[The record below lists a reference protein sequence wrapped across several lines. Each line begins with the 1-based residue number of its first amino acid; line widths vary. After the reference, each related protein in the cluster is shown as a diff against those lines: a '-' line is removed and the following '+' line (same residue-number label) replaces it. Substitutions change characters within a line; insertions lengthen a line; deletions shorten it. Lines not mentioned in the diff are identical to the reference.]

1 MAPDF
6 ISKSSGLNGDVNC
19 KFSLTSLDSLR
30 DTFQFLSTNYPNFRK
45 DKVCVISIIGKS
57 SVGARA
63 CKSTL
68 IDDCLGKNVFRGKFC
83 DNKQLIDE
91 STCHVEGYFDSRNRV
106 IFLHL
111 ISPLDTD
118 VIVHIANKLDHEF
131 ASKGIFQNFTD
142 FTFKTAKI
150 LLFLFIISHIVVI
163 VNPTPHFDLN
173 YLQLFRLLDIT
184 RIKTSPLVSE
194 ILRDFPNISDDW
206 VFSGRPC
213 SPRVLFVFEAY
224 RNSPIIA
231 NNKRI
236 YEQHLEDQIYR
247 FLRKS
252 RIITNICANSLFAI
266 CNQSDF
272 VYISTQDPTIRDS
285 HEFLQSLMIKLC
297 SQKQINDIDEESNG
311 GKTFYQFLW
320 SHIST
325 ALTKGFDDNVGRHNA
340 VTVFELPVVEDF
352 FLVTEKL
359 HQLFFNLDDDPYKDS
374 LPLLNQMRNSLD
386 IDTRFSE
393 GRCSKVLPIAFS
405 IYQEGLPSHYTSD
418 FHVRKV
424 AQAMHFFT
432 VQSRGPALYNY
443 LRQLKEECDNFWNNG
458 RQMCEVISLTG
469 NNCINPVHRT
479 KPEDDDHYDDLLSK
493 TDPNYPIM
501 PHCSG
506 VKITSACDCGRRQ
519 ANREDPF
526 TVKSANHDF
535 YNTFSGKCNCHHLER
550 VEFPVF
556 QPSTADIRPAK
567 LNRFFDRYDDAELD
581 SSGTEPESQPGTE
594 QASLTDLSQAM
605 AGEQSLEPFRR
616 TGASGKET
624 GQSGDKSVDPMRIGD
639 LKETVKGQES
649 PCPETPK
656 KLLTTNDEKTK
667 SNSIK
672 SGGSAVD
679 DYDDVDNCKN
689 NSQLT
694 KSDTLNHNVAN
705 GGVAEAND
713 NNNTGD
719 DEEDDGEEDDDDDDD
734 EIGEGV
740 DKSRDIQLIIREY
753 NRSPHS
759 SIFNQHSTIEYL
771 PGMLHSQSPP
781 GLLPKFSSWSL
792 VCLGSSSLYS
802 HNMGVQD
809 QPGFIS
815 GTNFLLPWD
824 VTVKLEHSGQLPPL
838 WEGKRPPGIKNK
850 KTLKDGTQ
858 FTVKIFIGVE
868 YECPR
873 GHRFMS
879 SKPASVLKAT
889 KGIVKE
895 NANLIA
901 SNDMPV
907 FIPCVCSRSGKLL
920 YGQLMRLHV
929 VTPKAPVH
937 VTLNPRVQP
946 APNPCPIFS
955 PGNLEPVK
963 LSQSAYWILRLPFVY
978 QGDHGVYM
986 PYKDRLDSCRLLKD
1000 TYGISDYVSKPK
1012 K

>member
-1 MAPDF
+1 MAPDYP
-6 ISKSSGLNGDVNC
+6 IKSPGLNGDVNC
-19 KFSLTSLDSLR
+19 KFNLTDLDSLR
-30 DTFQFLSTNYPNFRK
+30 NTFQFLSSNYPNFQK
-45 DKVCVISIIGKS
+45 DKICVVSIIGKS
-57 SVGARA
+57 SAGARA
-63 CKSTL
+63 CKATL

-83 DNKQLIDE
+83 DNKKLVDE
-91 STCHVEGYFDSRNRV
+91 SVINVEGYFDSRSRV

-118 VIVHIANKLDHEF
+118 VLTHLSKIMGHEF
-131 ASKGIFQNFTD
+131 ESKGFFQNFTD
-142 FTFKTAKI
+142 ITFKTAKI
-150 LLFLFIISHIVVI
+150 LLFMFIISHIVVI
-163 VNPTPHFDLN
+163 VHPTPHFDLN
-173 YLQLFRLLDIT
+173 YLQLFRLLDIA
-184 RIKTSPLVSE
+184 RVKTSPLVSE
-194 ILRDFPNISDDW
+194 VLRDFHISDDW

-224 RNSPIIA
+224 QNSKYISA
-231 NNKRI
+231 NKRTH
-236 YEQHLEDQIYR
+236 EQHLEDQIYR

-272 VYISTQDPTIRDS
+272 VYISNQDPTIRDA
-285 HEFLQSLMIKLC
+285 HDFLKKLMQKFC
-297 SQKQINDIDEESNG
+297 SQEQDNSDVDPKS

-340 VTVFELPVVEDF
+340 VTVFELPVAEDF
-352 FLVTEKL
+352 FLIAEKL
-359 HQLFFNLDDDPYKDS
+359 HNLLFNPEDASYKDS
-374 LPLLNQMRNSLD
+374 LPSFNQMRNSLD
-386 IDTRFSE
+386 IDSRFSE
-393 GRCSKVLPIAFS
+393 ARCNKVLPIAFS

-432 VQSRGPALYNY
+432 VQSRGPALYSY
-443 LRQLKEECDNFWNNG
+443 LRRLKDECDEFWNNG
-458 RQMCEVISLTG
+458 RQMCEVLSLTG
-469 NNCINPVHRT
+469 NNCINPAHRT
-479 KPEDDDHYDDLLSK
+479 KPEDDDHYEELISK
-493 TDPNYPIM
+493 TEPHYPIM

-526 TVKSANHDF
+526 TVKSANYDF
-535 YNTFSGKCNCHHLER
+535 YCLFSSKCNCSHLER
-550 VEFPVF
+550 IEFPVF
-556 QPSTADIRPAK
+556 QPSTSDIRPAK
-567 LNRFFDRYDDAELD
+567 LNRFFDRFENLGLD
-581 SSGTEPESQPGTE
+581 SSETEFESQPGTD
-594 QASLTDLSQAM
+594 QVSLTDLSQALV
-605 AGEQSLEPFRR
+605 GEQSLEPFKR
-616 TGASGKET
+616 TEASCKEDA
-624 GQSGDKSVDPMRIGD
+624 SGDKSVE
-639 LKETVKGQES
+639 LKNG
-649 PCPETPK
+649 TPK
-656 KLLTTNDEKTK
+656 EVKEQDAPQRTEADKGKSTPLKSPSLVVENWDSLDNNDE
-667 SNSIK
+667 
-672 SGGSAVD
+672 D
-679 DYDDVDNCKN
+679 DKDVKDVKDDKDDKDNVN
-689 NSQLT
+689 
-694 KSDTLNHNVAN
+694 A
-705 GGVAEAND
+705 GVA
-713 NNNTGD
+713 D
-719 DEEDDGEEDDDDDDD
+719 DEEDNEEEDDDDDDD
-734 EIGEGV
+734 DEEDDDDDEDEGNENG
-740 DKSRDIQLIIREY
+740 DKTDKGRDIQLIIREY

-759 SIFNQHSTIEYL
+759 SVLNQHSTTEYL
-771 PGMLHSQSPP
+771 PGMLHSMSPF

-792 VCLGSSSLYS
+792 VCLGPSSLYS

-879 SKPASVLKAT
+879 SKPASVLKANM
-889 KGIVKE
+889 GIVKE
-895 NANLIA
+895 NANSIA
-901 SNDMPV
+901 SNDMPLYV
-907 FIPCVCSRSGKLL
+907 PCVCSRSGKLL

-946 APNPCPIFS
+946 APPPCPIFS
-955 PGNLEPVK
+955 PGNAEPVK
-963 LSQSAYWILRLPFVY
+963 LSQSAYWVLRLPFVY

-986 PYKDRLDSCRLLKD
+986 PYKDRLDACRLLKG
-1000 TYGISDYVSKPK
+1000 TYGISDYVSRAK